1 MGLPILVLIEKNM
14 RLLSAVTLLLAAAF
28 AAAESQTYVTHKLR
42 TIRGAH
48 GGEDL
53 ADCTCKCCYNREELN
68 PVNCPVEVIILMNSA
83 ACVKEYWPNMKA
95 NAANM
100 VQTIFRKHG
109 DGQARVG
116 IITYSTKVHILGN
129 GFSGNSQEMEMV
141 ARNAEYQGHGDFI
154 NLGLDAANTMFNQH
168 GGRHPNVRRYLMV
181 MTNSGVANNRVV
193 LKKVQAASAALRQN
207 KVDIMTTTITAKCD
221 QPKACLSCCPDFN
234 FLKKYISTNDRICS
248 DDIPNRYEPCL
259 QKIFE
264 ATQGKCPGPE
274 PKTIP
279 CNTRGCVCECKQKRG
294 AMGIMGEPGKDGKC
308 GKIGCVGEN
317 GVPGRSGMDGAAG
330 GSGSDGANGKDG
342 LSSNDV
348 APDGRQGET
357 GAPGPQGP
365 RGPAGPAGP
374 DGKACGPIGEA
385 GPRGVA
391 GPDGAHGNPGENGM
405 PGKPGPKGQPG
416 NAGPRGRPG
425 AAGDAGARGQ
435 NGQPGPKGPNG
446 PRGVDGVNGRQGPPG
461 PPGPLGDRG
470 LSGPAGCAISLNA
483 YQHIIREEIQKKLA
497 SYPHVFRCNSR
508 NAGGHNRYY

>member
-14 RLLSAVTLLLAAAF
+14 RLLTAVTLLLAAAF

-109 DGQARVG
+109 SHARVG

-129 GFSGNSQEMEMV
+129 RFSDNSQEMEMV
-141 ARNAEYQGHGDFI
+141 ARNAEYRGHGDFI

-391 GPDGAHGNPGENGM
+391 GPDGAHGNPGENGQAGQM
-405 PGKPGPKGQPG
+405 GP
-416 NAGPRGRPG
+416 AGPRG
-425 AAGDAGARGQ
+425 AGGQ

-497 SYPHVFRCNSR
+497 SYPHVFRCNS